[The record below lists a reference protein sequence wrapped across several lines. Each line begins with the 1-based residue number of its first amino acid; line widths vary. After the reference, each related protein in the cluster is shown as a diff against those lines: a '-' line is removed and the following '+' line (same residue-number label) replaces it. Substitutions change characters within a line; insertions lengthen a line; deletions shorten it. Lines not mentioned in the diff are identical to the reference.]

1 MIIHIVILLLKI
13 IGILLLSMIGLILLV
28 SIIVLASPIRY
39 RFHAEYLENEQPQ
52 GLVKVTWLAH
62 ILSIQVEYKEKEF
75 VYFAKIFGIQ
85 VFPKKNP
92 KEKMRKKQKP
102 LPETIGYLEN
112 PEEGDEKVPTK
123 KNTDKKEG
131 FKQEIREE
139 ENLQEEDKIEK
150 NSEKEIIEEKFPPLL
165 IEQKELEPTIEKQKR
180 KRKQKIKKPSLIQRI
195 KQKIEKI
202 KQFFKAIPKKI
213 KTIKKT
219 WNAKK
224 QQLKQ
229 YREFYLEEETQL
241 ALKKVKKLVRKCGVH
256 TLPRKFEGMVHFGTN
271 DPALTGQILGILSI
285 GMPIYKEHLKIV
297 PAFDRAI
304 FEIQVRGKGR
314 IQIGYYLYILLVAV
328 LDKNIRNVIKVAKK
342 KLK

>member
-28 SIIVLASPIRY
+28 SIIVLVSPIRY

-139 ENLQEEDKIEK
+139 EDKIEK

-224 QQLKQ
+224 EQLKQ

-256 TLPRKFEGMVHFGTN
+256 TLPRKFEGMVHFGTD

-304 FEIQVRGKGR
+304 FEIQVHGKGR
-314 IQIGYYLYILLVAV
+314 IQIGYYLYVLLVAA

>member
-28 SIIVLASPIRY
+28 SIIVLVSPIRY

-139 ENLQEEDKIEK
+139 EKKFGKGNHRRKISAIINRTK
-150 NSEKEIIEEKFPPLL
+150 RVRANNRKTKKE
-165 IEQKELEPTIEKQKR
+165 
-180 KRKQKIKKPSLIQRI
+180 
-195 KQKIEKI
+195 
-202 KQFFKAIPKKI
+202 
-213 KTIKKT
+213 KKT
-219 WNAKK
+219 KDKEAKPYSENK
-224 QQLKQ
+224 TKD
-229 YREFYLEEETQL
+229 
-241 ALKKVKKLVRKCGVH
+241 RK
-256 TLPRKFEGMVHFGTN
+256 
-271 DPALTGQILGILSI
+271 
-285 GMPIYKEHLKIV
+285 
-297 PAFDRAI
+297 
-304 FEIQVRGKGR
+304 
-314 IQIGYYLYILLVAV
+314 
-328 LDKNIRNVIKVAKK
+328 DKTVF
-342 KLK
+342 